1 MIVKQIYKTNN
12 KSQLIINI
20 PENFRE
26 KSHILAVLDD
36 SVESKNDKM
45 HLMEMAS
52 KDPLFLADIDAISK
66 DFRNIDA
73 ELLISNRNY

>member
-20 PENFRE
+20 PENFRG
-26 KSHILAVLDD
+26 KSHILVVLDD
-36 SVESKNDKM
+36 SIESKNDKI

>member
-12 KSQLIINI
+12 KSQLLINI
-20 PENFRE
+20 PENFRK
-26 KSHILAVLDD
+26 KSHILVVLDD
-36 SVESKNDKM
+36 SIESKNDKM

-66 DFRNIDA
+66 DFRNIDT
-73 ELLISNRNY
+73 ELL